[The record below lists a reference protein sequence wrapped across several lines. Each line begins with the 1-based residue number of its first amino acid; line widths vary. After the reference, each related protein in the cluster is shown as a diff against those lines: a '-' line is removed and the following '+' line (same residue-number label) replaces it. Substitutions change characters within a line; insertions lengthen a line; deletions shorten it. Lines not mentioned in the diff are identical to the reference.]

1 MKNIIF
7 DIGNVLLDF
16 QPEEYLLQY
25 FDKTVMGDLM
35 TIVFSSD
42 EWIELDMGTMML
54 PEVMQSLTTRHP
66 HYHDEIIFF
75 LKNWTNMM
83 VPIQQTVDILY
94 ELKDKHYQL
103 YILSNFSTEAID
115 ILYQRY
121 SFFNLFDVA
130 VISSQEKLVK
140 PEEKIYQVLLDRYSL
155 IPQES
160 VFIDDL
166 LSNVSTA
173 ERLGIHGIYLPYQ
186 KDLKTE
192 LMKMNI
198 L

>member
-1 MKNIIF
+1 
-7 DIGNVLLDF
+7 
-16 QPEEYLLQY
+16 
-25 FDKTVMGDLM
+25 
-35 TIVFSSD
+35 
-42 EWIELDMGTMML
+42 
-54 PEVMQSLTTRHP
+54 
-66 HYHDEIIFF
+66 
-75 LKNWTNMM
+75 MM

-121 SFFNLFDVA
+121 SFFNLFDGA

-160 VFIDDL
+160 GFIDDL